1 MAKGRH
7 GKPQP
12 KKGGLG
18 SSPTKSKIVSDE
30 PIFKRAPQITDQ
42 DGHFADS
49 ALLLTLLFRDKVS
62 QHSALARIEAFYES
76 STIEEQSNDLNR
88 FITIDQAKSQKLCP
102 NYEAFN
108 CPISAINEWLGQM
121 LKCTD
126 LAVSAPENSK
136 EKNLGESIAD
146 QTKHTEKWWQAHCNE
161 EEVELLKFLDSLGC
175 LEDPSAGTDP
185 IEKIENA
192 PQYLITSL
200 ASQASS
206 SLPHER
212 LHFLYFASK
221 DYREYVGEMYKSLS
235 NKTRKI
241 IETDLGM
248 RGYAKHVWQDEFQAY
263 VSLNAAEF
271 GNPTKQECA
280 SLKQELQQKQLLIW
294 KQVNTISV

>member
-12 KKGGLG
+12 KKGGFG
-18 SSPTKSKIVSDE
+18 AAPTKTKIVSE
-30 PIFKRAPQITDQ
+30 EAIFKRAPHTSNQ
-42 DGHFADS
+42 GSSADS
-49 ALLLTLLFRDKVS
+49 PLLLTLLFRDKAS
-62 QHSALARIEAFYES
+62 QHSALARIESFYES
-76 STIEEQSNDLNR
+76 SAVEGQSNDANR
-88 FITIDQAKSQKLCP
+88 FLTIDQAKSQKLCP

-108 CPISAINEWLGQM
+108 CPISAVNQWLGQM
-121 LKCTD
+121 FKCPDLVIATPQKEEESSIDDSTD
-126 LAVSAPENSK
+126 QP
-136 EKNLGESIAD
+136 
-146 QTKHTEKWWQAHCNE
+146 KHTEKWWQTHCNE
-161 EEVELLKFLDSLGC
+161 EEVELLSFLDFLGC
-175 LEDPSAGTDP
+175 LEDPANP
-185 IEKIENA
+185 IDKTTNG

-200 ASQASS
+200 ASQAAS

-221 DYREYVGEMYKSLS
+221 EYREYVESLYGSLS

-271 GNPTKQECA
+271 GNPTKQECTPI
-280 SLKQELQQKQLLIW
+280 KEELQQKQKQLLIW
-294 KQVNTISV
+294 KHINTTSV